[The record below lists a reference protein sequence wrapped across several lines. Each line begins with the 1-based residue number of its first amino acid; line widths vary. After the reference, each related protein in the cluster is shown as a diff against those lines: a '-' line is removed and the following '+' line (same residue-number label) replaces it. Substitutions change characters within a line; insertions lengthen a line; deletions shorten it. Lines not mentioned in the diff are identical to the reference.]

1 MDFFFNINS
10 FSFLNCS
17 LDNLLVFLLVISPL
31 LLILILLFIPNYK
44 FLELKVIGLVGSFL
58 IFFISVL

>member
-58 IFFISVL
+58 IFFRSV